1 MRLRYRLTIACLLA
15 SLPAPAAAQTT
26 PFLTDAEIRMLSNEI
41 SGDRSFETIR
51 VLTQWHRDSGMEGYF
66 KAAAFMVDAAKGA
79 GLQEVAFIEQPLEG
93 PGYTAR
99 SAELWLVEPVEVKLA
114 DIGDHAVYLADGSH
128 DANVTAEVVFIG
140 DGSEAAVRD
149 LDVRGKIVL
158 TSGSASTAVRT
169 AVNGKGAVG
178 VISYVPSESKSPMDF
193 PDQIGWTRIPAAAPG
208 QRGTFAFNLSP
219 RKGDALRQL
228 LSTSMPQDVF
238 ATGTKAKGGRAV
250 VRARVDT
257 EISDG
262 PGRSGFVEAWIRGT
276 RFPDQ
281 QIIVTAHLQEEQGS
295 ANDDG
300 SGSGNIL
307 EVGRVLTKL
316 IAEGKLPRPLRDIR
330 FWWTDEIYS
339 EYRWF
344 RDHPAD
350 VGKVLANVH
359 QDMVGAKQSM
369 GSRVQHLIHNPF
381 SRMSYL
387 DAIYESIGTYLVQ
400 TNNGYLAASRQGG
413 LPRPHTRPIYSTRG
427 TREGYNAR
435 FVPWFGSSDH
445 FVFQDFGHTAVAA
458 INWDDFWI
466 HSSEDDLFQVDPTQ
480 LARNTFLTAA
490 TVLVLA
496 YAEPSD
502 VPLIAGETYSQGA
515 RRLARDLEVAMRQV
529 AGPGQPSTQQLK
541 DAALLIEQG
550 IQREVRAINSAR
562 VFAAGDQRA
571 TATIDALERNVR
583 VRERPMA
590 DEVAAFVRARTGA
603 APPQA
608 ALSAAEAAA
617 HRKVPRNVASWDT
630 YFTKRDAVPASP
642 GLHGLMRRE
651 VFHFV
656 DGRRSYYDIYRAVR
670 AEALVAG
677 AWYYWTVGL
686 EDVVSLLDAGVKAG
700 ALELR

>member
-1 MRLRYRLTIACLLA
+1 MRQQIRLCAACILVA
-15 SLPAPAAAQTT
+15 WPIAAQTT

-66 KAAAFMVDAAKGA
+66 KAAGFMVEQAKA
-79 GLQEVAFIEQPLEG
+79 VGLQDVAFIEQPLDG

-99 SAELWLVEPVEVKLA
+99 SAELWLVEPVELKLA

-140 DGSEAAVRD
+140 DGSAAALRD
-149 LDVRGKIVL
+149 VDVQGKIVL
-158 TSGSASTAVRT
+158 TSGNPTTAVRS
-169 AVNGKGAVG
+169 AVHGKGAIG

-193 PDQIGWTRIPAAAPG
+193 PDQIGWTRLPPVSAG

-228 LSTSMPQDVF
+228 LSTTMPQDVF
-238 ATGTKAKGGRAV
+238 ATGTKTKGGRAV

-257 EISDG
+257 DITDG

-276 RFPDQ
+276 RHPDQ

-387 DAIYESIGTYLVQ
+387 DAIYESIGTYLVH

-435 FVPWFGSSDH
+435 FVPWFGNSDH

-466 HSSEDDLFQVDPTQ
+466 HSSEDDLFQIDPTQ

-502 VPLIAGETYSQGA
+502 VPLIAGETYSQGV

-529 AGPGQPSTQQLK
+529 AGAGPPSAQQLK

-550 IQREVRAINSAR
+550 VQRELRALSSVR

-571 TATIDALERNVR
+571 TATIDALERSVR
-583 VRERPMA
+583 ARERPMA
-590 DEVAAFVRARTGA
+590 DEVNAFVRARIGA
-603 APPQA
+603 APA
-608 ALSAAEAAA
+608 AAAPSAAEAAA
-617 HRKVPRNVASWDT
+617 HRKIPRNVASWET
-630 YFTKRDAVPASP
+630 YFARRDAVPPSP

-677 AWYYWTVGL
+677 SWYYWTVSL
-686 EDVVSLLDAGVKAG
+686 EDVVAVLDGGVKAG

>member
-1 MRLRYRLTIACLLA
+1 ML
-15 SLPAPAAAQTT
+15 AAAPVAAQST
-26 PFLTDAEIRMLSNEI
+26 PFLSDAEIQLLRNEI

-51 VLTQWHRDSGMEGYF
+51 VLTQWHRDSGMDGYF
-66 KAAAFMVDAAKGA
+66 KAAAFMVQAARDA
-79 GLQEVAFIEQPLEG
+79 GLQDVAFIEQPLDG

-99 SAELWLVEPVEVKLA
+99 AAELWLVEPVEVKLA
-114 DIGDHAVYLADGSH
+114 DFGDHAVYLADGSH
-128 DANVTAEVVFIG
+128 DANVTAELVFIG
-140 DGSEAAVRD
+140 DGSEAALRN

-158 TSGSASTAVRT
+158 TSGSAATALRT
-169 AVNGKGAVG
+169 AVYGKGAVG
-178 VISYVPSESKSPMDF
+178 IVTSVPSESKSPMDF
-193 PDQIGWTRIPAAAPG
+193 PDQIGWTRINPVPPAG
-208 QRGTFAFNLSP
+208 QRGSFAFNLSP
-219 RKGDALRQL
+219 RKGEALRQL
-228 LSTSMPQDVF
+228 LATSMEQDVF
-238 ATGTKAKGGRAV
+238 ATGTKTKGGRAV
-250 VRARVDT
+250 VQARVDT
-257 EISDG
+257 DMRDT
-262 PGRSGFVEAWIRGT
+262 GRTGFVEAWIRGT
-276 RFPDQ
+276 RHPDQ
-281 QIIVTAHLQEEQGS
+281 QIVVTAHLQEEQGS

-316 IAEGKLPRPLRDIR
+316 IAAGKLPRPLRDIR

-339 EYRWF
+339 EYRWY
-344 RDHPAD
+344 RDHPEE

-400 TNNGYLAASRQGG
+400 TNNGFLAASRQGG

-435 FVPWFGSSDH
+435 FVPWFGNSDH

-466 HSSEDDLFQVDPTQ
+466 HSSEDDLFQIDQTQ
-480 LARNTFLTAA
+480 LARNAFLTAA

-496 YAEPSD
+496 YADPGD
-502 VPLIAGETYSQGA
+502 VPLIASETYSQGT
-515 RRLARDLEVAMRQV
+515 RRLARDLEVALRQL
-529 AGPGQPSTQQLK
+529 AGRGRPTAQQMT
-541 DAALLIEQG
+541 DAGMLIEQG
-550 IQREVRAINSAR
+550 IQRELRAINSVR
-562 VFAAGDQRA
+562 VLAAGDRSA
-571 TATIDALERNVR
+571 TASIDAFERSIR
-583 VRERPMA
+583 ARERSLT
-590 DEVAAFVRARTGA
+590 DDVSAFVKARGSA
-603 APPQA
+603 APA
-608 ALSAAEAAA
+608 ASALTAAETAAQ
-617 HRKVPRNVASWDT
+617 RKIPRNVASWDT
-630 YFTKRDAVPASP
+630 YFTKRDAVPPSP

-677 AWYYWTVGL
+677 AWYYWTVSL
-686 EDVVSLLDAGVKAG
+686 EDVGALLDSAVEAG